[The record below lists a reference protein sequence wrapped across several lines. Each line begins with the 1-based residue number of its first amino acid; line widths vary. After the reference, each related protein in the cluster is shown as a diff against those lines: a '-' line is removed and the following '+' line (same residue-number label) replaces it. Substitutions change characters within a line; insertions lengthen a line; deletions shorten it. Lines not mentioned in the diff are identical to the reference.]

1 MIQSPMLFQC
11 NEAAEMIEAILRAPG
26 GCQVNKVDGP
36 LEEFIFPLLRAI
48 PGHTAL
54 VERLLVAGADPKV
67 TAWTAD
73 SSLSTAI
80 PQQDLDLVK
89 MLLFYGAD
97 PNHKGDNADTVKRWW
112 RRLWSRLILWG
123 LGHENFGWK

>member
-1 MIQSPMLFQC
+1 MV
-11 NEAAEMIEAILRAPG
+11 EAILRAPKPNE
-26 GCQVNKVDGP
+26 CQVNKIDGP
-36 LEEFIFPLLRAI
+36 EEEFVFPLLRAI

-67 TAWTAD
+67 TMWTQD

-80 PQQDLDLVK
+80 PQQDLDLFK

-97 PNHKGDNADTVKRWW
+97 PNHKGDNADTVRTKK
-112 RRLWSRLILWG
+112 G
-123 LGHENFGWK
+123 LRTYVPKEFEKTDG